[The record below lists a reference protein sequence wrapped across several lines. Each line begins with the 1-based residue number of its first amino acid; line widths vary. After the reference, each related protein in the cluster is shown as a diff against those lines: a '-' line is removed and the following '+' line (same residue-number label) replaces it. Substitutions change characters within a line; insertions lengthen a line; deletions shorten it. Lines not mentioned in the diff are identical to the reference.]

1 MAIERVYFRHKVEG
15 KGWRY
20 AAVTAGRQTDAAK
33 KGPFFIR
40 VRNLSGKYQWQRH
53 STRDDANKAREV
65 APVERKAAA
74 LGLINSD
81 ELSAVNRTAIKVAA
95 ENYLTFRKVHR
106 PRSQQN
112 YNNIINLL
120 LANLPAGV
128 RFVDQLAKPAAMASY
143 VEFLVGKGYA
153 PKTVAIHMGLIFS
166 LLKANGIEKSSTLV
180 KLPKYERT
188 RVKAYNPS
196 ELAKL
201 FAEMTPQEYLQYL
214 FFVRT
219 GCREQEVQFATWND
233 LDFSAQRYTVTGK
246 GKADV
251 GFVPKSHEAREV
263 PLTTELV
270 KLLKEY
276 KKKAPS
282 DRWIFVNTEGNPNG
296 HALRGLKRI
305 AKRAGMN
312 CGQCRTTVREGRYD
326 NRKEVPLSCATTP
339 TCAEHYLHRLRKT
352 AATNWLRAGFDARR
366 IQHWLGHKS
375 LEVTQL
381 YLDAGMHDS
390 DEQAKLDRAGKF

>member
-1 MAIERVYFRHKVEG
+1 VAIERVYFRHKVDG

-20 AAVTAGRQTDAAK
+20 SALTAGRQTDAAK

-40 VRNLSGKYQWQRH
+40 VRNLSGRYQWQKH
-53 STRDDANKAREV
+53 DTRDAANKAKEA

-74 LGLINSD
+74 LGLIASD
-81 ELSAVNRTAIKVAA
+81 ELSAVNRTSIKVAV
-95 ENYLTFRKVHR
+95 ENYLTFRRVLR
-106 PRSQQN
+106 PRSQQSFS
-112 YNNIINLL
+112 NILNLL
-120 LANLPAGV
+120 LANLPPGV
-128 RFVDQLAKPAAMASY
+128 RFVDQLAKPAVLNSY

-153 PKTVAIHMGLIFS
+153 RKTVSTHMGVIFS

-188 RVKAYNPS
+188 RVKAYNPD

-201 FAEMTPQEYLQYL
+201 FGEMNSQEYLQYL

-233 LDFSAQRYTVTGK
+233 LNFESRRYTVTGK

-251 GFVPKSHEAREV
+251 GFVPKSHETREV

-276 KKKAPS
+276 KKHAPS
-282 DRWIFVNTEGNPNG
+282 DRWIFVNTEGKPNG
-296 HALRGLKRI
+296 HMLRGLKRI

-312 CGQCRTTVREGRYD
+312 CRHCRTTVREGRYD
-326 NRKEVPLSCATTP
+326 NRKDVALCCATTP
-339 TCAEHYLHRLRKT
+339 TCAEHYLHRLRKS

-381 YLDAGMHDS
+381 YLDAGMQDA
-390 DEQAKLDRAGKF
+390 DEEAKLDRAGKF